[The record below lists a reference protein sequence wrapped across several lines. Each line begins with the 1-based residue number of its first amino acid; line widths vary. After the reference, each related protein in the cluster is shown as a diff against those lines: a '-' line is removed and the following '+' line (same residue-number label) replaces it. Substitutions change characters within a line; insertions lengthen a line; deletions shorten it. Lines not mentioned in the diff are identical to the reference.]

1 MPLAS
6 LRLALA
12 RRLGAPSRVQK
23 AFSGVPG
30 AVLAHVASGALVPER
45 VLAEALAE
53 LVRGL
58 EGGRPW
64 VVLNPMSLVDGATLG
79 ALLSARA
86 LGADFVLFGRFPMDL
101 PLPRPLVELGEEVR
115 ELTLPPLKTADAR
128 VVAEAILGRGTSDE
142 VARRV
147 AVLGGDTVLGVMEA
161 ARTLIATGELVQGRE
176 GFEWRVAP
184 RHGAHAIGT
193 EELLG
198 ERLELLDGDARRVLE
213 AACVVPDGW
222 PADRLGEVAALDG
235 IGEHAYARSLETL
248 SREALVA
255 DREHPRP
262 ASSLLRWHLLGRIPP
277 GRFTELH
284 RFVADVVRAAGPSS
298 PPLRAE
304 LGYYMQEGGLE
315 EEARPHV
322 VSAVEAL
329 VEAGYERAA
338 RQLSSWLARQGE
350 ERDEPLDRSEAFE
363 EGPPSSE
370 HFLGDL
376 LDEASAEDEARA
388 APARAIPPPRR
399 AEATLPGATVELAR
413 DEEDEDDAV
422 TRERPLEPPSELV
435 PAGEGAMDAEL
446 DALLAAPLE
455 AAVDAELDAMLDE
468 EDAIPS
474 ERTSISPAPLKPFV
488 QDAVR
493 AVRERDFAAL
503 EQAIRRAL
511 AEGATSARWRACARW
526 RSSRAATSRPRAG
539 ACASRA
545 RAARPIR
552 PRRRAT
558 TSRRRCS
565 SSPTVIPSWASAPRW
580 PRWPSPAAWAIRAG
594 RRPPCTCSRPATAR
608 SVATSRPRGSRTAR
622 AELIAHPEASA
633 SRDRGTACADLRP
646 RALHPGGALTGLLA
660 RRRRRRRRALVRSV
674 HWVRAWPRAAR
685 CTCSL
690 SQGRSSS
697 CRLARTRRGRAPSR
711 RRRRPSLRSSGT
723 LPARTRLTRRRSL
736 GPRPRRS
743 GRARA
748 RRPTS
753 TRRPIRRPKGWKRA
767 PGSRSAWS
775 PAPATGATRGSC
787 PRPPPPARP
796 RGARAAVLRARVP
809 ARHPRRVRRGAARR
823 ADRARGGADDLRERR
838 GLDLRLHLLR
848 RLRLRG
854 DHQRV
859 RGRSA
864 RRRRRHPPRVR
875 VARSG
880 GELLGRARRGLR
892 GRGAR
897 RGAERDRDRR
907 RRRADVGGH
916 HGRSAHRDPRAAPRH
931 AGLRRDDLDAPR
943 RRALLAPVLDVS
955 PEGASLGLMG
965 GL

>member
-1 MPLAS
+1 MSERLVVWHRWLPPKQEDPEAYASIAAWQRSVATRVSVAGGAVLGTIGGAVAASFDPGDLVDAIEIALDLLSEAEEGAFDIAIGVAIGEVARIEDASVGAAIERAQLLASRARAGELVLDAATRALAGGEFLFGRQIGGGAGVGKGTTVDRKHPRRDEHAGAIASLAAPPLPPIIDSVRREIDGALASGASRTFVLRGPVGAGASELVSALERTHRPSQVLSIGASPGGVVPLAS

-101 PLPRPLVELGEEVR
+101 PLPRPLAELGEEVR

-128 VVAEAILGRGTSDE
+128 VVAEAILGRGTADE

-161 ARTLIATGELVQGRE
+161 ARTLIATGELVQGRD

-322 VSAVEAL
+322 VYAVEAL

-399 AEATLPGATVELAR
+399 ADATLPGAAVELAR

-422 TRERPLEPPSELV
+422 TRERPLEPPSEIV
-435 PAGEGAMDAEL
+435 PHGEGAVDAEL

-455 AAVDAELDAMLDE
+455 AAVDAELDAMLAE
-468 EDAIPS
+468 EDALPS

-493 AVRERDFAAL
+493 AVRERDFAGL

-511 AEGATSARWRACARW
+511 AEGSDLGAVGRVRA
-526 RSSRAATSRPRAG
+526 
-539 ACASRA
+539 
-545 RAARPIR
+545 
-552 PRRRAT
+552 
-558 TSRRRCS
+558 
-565 SSPTVIPSWASAPRW
+565 V
-580 PRWPSPAAWAIRAG
+580 
-594 RRPPCTCSRPATAR
+594 
-608 SVATSRPRGSRTAR
+608 
-622 AELIAHPEASA
+622 AELARGDLEA
-633 SRDRGTACADLRP
+633 
-646 RALHPGGALTGLLA
+646 A
-660 RRRRRRRRALVRSV
+660 RRRLRESRASGKADPAAQARHHLAEALLELSDGDPIMGIRATLAALAASRRLGDPRGEAASLHVLAACYRALGRDEQ
-674 HWVRAWPRAAR
+674 AAR
-685 CTCSL
+685 
-690 SQGRSSS
+690 
-697 CRLARTRRGRAPSR
+697 LAN
-711 RRRRPSLRSSGT
+711 
-723 LPARTRLTRRRSL
+723 
-736 GPRPRRS
+736 GP
-743 GRARA
+743 G
-748 RRPTS
+748 
-753 TRRPIRRPKGWKRA
+753 
-767 PGSRSAWS
+767 
-775 PAPATGATRGSC
+775 
-787 PRPPPPARP
+787 
-796 RGARAAVLRARVP
+796 
-809 ARHPRRVRRGAARR
+809 
-823 ADRARGGADDLRERR
+823 
-838 GLDLRLHLLR
+838 
-848 RLRLRG
+848 
-854 DHQRV
+854 
-859 RGRSA
+859 
-864 RRRRRHPPRVR
+864 
-875 VARSG
+875 
-880 GELLGRARRGLR
+880 
-892 GRGAR
+892 
-897 RGAERDRDRR
+897 
-907 RRRADVGGH
+907 
-916 HGRSAHRDPRAAPRH
+916 
-931 AGLRRDDLDAPR
+931 
-943 RRALLAPVLDVS
+943 
-955 PEGASLGLMG
+955 
-965 GL
+965 

>member
-1 MPLAS
+1 MSERLVVWHRWLPPKQEDPDVYASIAAWQRSVATRVSVAGGAVLGTIGGAVAASFDPADLVDAIEIALDLLSEAEDGAFDIAIGVAIGEVAQIEDASVGAAIERAQLLASRARAGELVLDAATRALAGGEFLFGRQIGGAGVGKGTTVDRKHPRRDEHAGAIASLAAPPLPPIIDSVRREIDEALASGASRTFVLRGPVGAGASELVSALERAHRPSQVLSIGASPGGVVPLAS

-101 PLPRPLVELGEEVR
+101 PLPRPLLELGEEVR

-128 VVAEAILGRGTSDE
+128 VVAEAILGPGTADE

-222 PADRLGEVAALDG
+222 PAERLGEVAALDG

-248 SREALVA
+248 AREALVA
-255 DREHPRP
+255 HAEHPRP

-322 VSAVEAL
+322 AYAVEAL

-350 ERDEPLDRSEAFE
+350 DREETFERSEAFE

-370 HFLGDL
+370 HFLGEL
-376 LDEASAEDEARA
+376 LEEASAEQGSVG
-388 APARAIPPPRR
+388 PARAIPPPRR
-399 AEATLPGATVELAR
+399 ADATLPGARVRAAIV
-413 DEEDEDDAV
+413 EEDEDDAV
-422 TRERPLEPPSELV
+422 TRERPLEPPSEIT
-435 PAGEGAMDAEL
+435 PSSEGAMDAEL
-446 DALLAAPLE
+446 DALLAAPAE
-455 AAVDAELDAMLDE
+455 ATVDAELDAMLAE
-468 EDAIPS
+468 EDALPS
-474 ERTSISPAPLKPFV
+474 ERTSVSPAPLKPFV

-503 EQAIRRAL
+503 EEAIRRAI
-511 AEGATSARWRACARW
+511 AEGSDLGAVARVRA
-526 RSSRAATSRPRAG
+526 
-539 ACASRA
+539 
-545 RAARPIR
+545 
-552 PRRRAT
+552 
-558 TSRRRCS
+558 
-565 SSPTVIPSWASAPRW
+565 V
-580 PRWPSPAAWAIRAG
+580 
-594 RRPPCTCSRPATAR
+594 
-608 SVATSRPRGSRTAR
+608 
-622 AELIAHPEASA
+622 AELARGDLEA
-633 SRDRGTACADLRP
+633 
-646 RALHPGGALTGLLA
+646 A
-660 RRRRRRRRALVRSV
+660 RRRLRESRASGKADPSAQARHHLAEALLELSDGDPIMGIRATLAALAVSRRLADPRGEAASLHVLAACYRALGRDDQ
-674 HWVRAWPRAAR
+674 AAR
-685 CTCSL
+685 
-690 SQGRSSS
+690 
-697 CRLARTRRGRAPSR
+697 LAI
-711 RRRRPSLRSSGT
+711 RPS
-723 LPARTRLTRRRSL
+723 
-736 GPRPRRS
+736 
-743 GRARA
+743 
-748 RRPTS
+748 
-753 TRRPIRRPKGWKRA
+753 
-767 PGSRSAWS
+767 
-775 PAPATGATRGSC
+775 
-787 PRPPPPARP
+787 
-796 RGARAAVLRARVP
+796 
-809 ARHPRRVRRGAARR
+809 
-823 ADRARGGADDLRERR
+823 
-838 GLDLRLHLLR
+838 
-848 RLRLRG
+848 
-854 DHQRV
+854 
-859 RGRSA
+859 
-864 RRRRRHPPRVR
+864 
-875 VARSG
+875 
-880 GELLGRARRGLR
+880 
-892 GRGAR
+892 
-897 RGAERDRDRR
+897 
-907 RRRADVGGH
+907 
-916 HGRSAHRDPRAAPRH
+916 
-931 AGLRRDDLDAPR
+931 
-943 RRALLAPVLDVS
+943 
-955 PEGASLGLMG
+955 
-965 GL
+965 